1 MSNLLEVENL
11 KMYFPVRGGV
21 TMKHVGDVKAVDGIS
36 LFVKPGE
43 TLGLVGESGCGKST
57 LGKCLV
63 RLYDP
68 TAGKISF
75 QGNDITHASMAS
87 LRPVR
92 RHFQM
97 MFQDPADS
105 LNARFSVRQI
115 IREPLDIQGI
125 GTRKERETRVL
136 ELLEKVGLP
145 ANAVNKFPNE
155 FSGGQRQRIGIAR
168 AIALNPEL
176 LVLDEPVSALDVSV
190 QSQVLNLLVE
200 LQKELNMAYV
210 FIAHDLAVV
219 KHVSDRVAVMY
230 LGKIVE
236 LADADKIYRDPK
248 HAYTKALLSA
258 IPMAD
263 PTRKK
268 ERVILQGEIPSPIN
282 PPEGSAFGH
291 RIDHPKY
298 EETIGLDMPLV
309 EIETGHWVAAD
320 PCCLTEEDYSKAR
333 SLV

>member
-1 MSNLLEVENL
+1 
-11 KMYFPVRGGV
+11 
-21 TMKHVGDVKAVDGIS
+21 MKHVGDVKAVDGIS

-309 EIETGHWVAAD
+309 EIETGHWVASD